1 MKNIKKFLSLLLVLA
16 MVFAMS
22 SAVFAASPS
31 DDATVTVYVTKGMF
45 DEGGF
50 DRQNNT
56 YAKVQKYLGGNP
68 AAHLNGTFTDMEPV
82 ELDVATIKAVMDR
95 TIYAAP
101 STLSADPNVLDAIIV
116 AFNFYGYDNIQGG
129 WDSNP
134 VEGEPGGYIN
144 SVYPETPSYGP
155 GMKETIDGVE
165 YDVYTGSG
173 WNIAC
178 TQNGVV
184 KEIESYGS
192 NFVLEDGM
200 VIVFDF
206 SPYRL
211 YYPSANN

>member
-1 MKNIKKFLSLLLVLA
+1 MKNIKRFLSLMLVLA

-31 DDATVTVYVTKGMF
+31 DDATVTVYVTKDMF
-45 DEGGF
+45 DKGGF
-50 DRQNNT
+50 DYENNT
-56 YAKVQKYLGGNP
+56 YAKVQKYLGGDP
-68 AAHLNGTFTDMEPV
+68 VGHLNDTFSDMVPL
-82 ELDVATIKAVMDR
+82 ELDVATIKSTMNRA
-95 TIYAAP
+95 IYSAP

-116 AFNFYGYDNIQGG
+116 AFMFCGYNDIQGG
-129 WDSNP
+129 WDSHP
-134 VEGEPGGYIN
+134 VEGKPGGYIHT
-144 SVYPETPSYGP
+144 VYPETPSYGP
-155 GMKETIDGVE
+155 STTETINGVE

-211 YYPSANN
+211 YYPQQ

>member
-68 AAHLNGTFTDMEPV
+68 AAHLNGAFTDMEPV

-144 SVYPETPSYGP
+144 SVY
-155 GMKETIDGVE
+155 
-165 YDVYTGSG
+165 VYTGSG

>member
-1 MKNIKKFLSLLLVLA
+1 MKNVKKFLSLLLVLA

-22 SAVFAASPS
+22 SAVFAAGPS
-31 DDATVTVYVTKGMF
+31 DDVTVTVYVTKGMF

-50 DRQNNT
+50 DYQNNT
-56 YAKVQKYLGGNP
+56 YAKVQKYLGGDP
-68 AAHLNGTFTDMEPV
+68 VDHLNGTFTDMVPV

-95 TIYAAP
+95 TIYSAP

-116 AFNFYGYDNIQGG
+116 AFMSCGYYDIQGG

-134 VEGEPGGYIN
+134 VEGKPGGYIHT
-144 SVYPETPSYGP
+144 VYPETPSYGP
-155 GMKETIDGVE
+155 SMKETIHGVE
-165 YDVYTGSG
+165 YDVYTGFG